1 MPEVPVFRLVAGI
14 DMERYSARGDADQL
28 ASQHDLDEVLGT
40 AALRAG
46 LDRDLWQEEAGGDG
60 ELAVF
65 PADTDIARVLSDFT
79 RELNTCL
86 SEINRPRR
94 RDARLRLRLAF
105 HYGLLIDAPFGPA
118 GSAPIIVSRLL
129 DAGLLRQALAAAAE
143 ANLVLIVSQ
152 TLYDSIVMSGF
163 GGLAPSAYHQVRVV
177 APEKGFDQLA
187 LRRGRAFRCDPR
199 LRQRVPGRKP
209 VRGGH

>member
-14 DMERYSARGDADQL
+14 DMERYSARG
-28 ASQHDLDEVLGT
+28 
-40 AALRAG
+40 
-46 LDRDLWQEEAGGDG
+46 
-60 ELAVF
+60 
-65 PADTDIARVLSDFT
+65 
-79 RELNTCL
+79 
-86 SEINRPRR
+86 
-94 RDARLRLRLAF
+94 DARLRLRLAF

-118 GSAPIIVSRLL
+118 GSAPVIVSRLL